1 MPGSQQPG
9 AADRMAAAASAFLT
23 SLDPDQRAKATAAFD
38 TDDHRAWTYLP
49 GPRPGLAL
57 ADMTER
63 QRELALALLETGFSA
78 RGLGEAQAIMALESI
93 LRDIERQV
101 DNAMWLQRNPV
112 AYWVRVLGDPTGTQ
126 PWAWRVNGH
135 HLAAH
140 LTVVGGAVAA
150 TPQFFGANPAVVP
163 SGPHTGLRTL
173 PDAEDLG
180 RAVLGSL
187 DADRRAVAVVDQKAP
202 DDILTR
208 RDPVADPSVITRGLA
223 YSDMDADQQEHLTR
237 LVRHY
242 FDRVTPEVG
251 ETAWL
256 EVVDSGLEQVTFSWA
271 GSDQRGEGH
280 YYAVV
285 GSTFL
290 LEYDNTQNDANHIH
304 SVWRDLRR
312 DWGEDLLAAH
322 YAAHHG

>member
-1 MPGSQQPG
+1 MPGSQQRG
-9 AADRMAAAASAFLT
+9 AANRMASAASAFLT
-23 SLDPDQRAKATAAFD
+23 SLDPEQRSQATAAFD

-93 LRDIERQV
+93 LRDIEREV

-112 AYWVRVLGDPTGTQ
+112 AYWVRVLGDPTGTR

-140 LTVVGGAVAA
+140 LTVVGDAVAA

-163 SGPHTGLRTL
+163 SGPHAGLRTL
-173 PDAEDLG
+173 ADAEDLG
-180 RAVLGSL
+180 RAVLGAL
-187 DADRRAVAVVDQKAP
+187 DAERRTVAIVDQLAP

-223 YSDMDADQQEHLTR
+223 YSDMNADQQEHLTK

-242 FDRVTPEVG
+242 FDRVPPELG

-256 EVVDSGLEQVTFSWA
+256 EAVDTGLEQVTFSWA
-271 GSDQRGEGH
+271 GSEQRGEGH

-285 GSTFL
+285 GPTFL
-290 LEYDNTQNDANHIH
+290 VEYDNTQNDANHIH